1 MSSTTIGK
9 AQIEVAVDASGVDV
23 GVSSAKRSLAGLAD
37 AAAQAGAR
45 GKRGVTSIGEGGDDA
60 ARKVEQSTKSIIS
73 SIQIATAAMEAGS
86 KSNASYFKSLASQ
99 QGVDAN
105 VFKPYLDQLD
115 AAKAKQDAV
124 IRSNALAENSFKSLS
139 SAISGV
145 SGSVDRINSSVDQMD
160 TRSWSE
166 KISGSISKGFSDG
179 ESRANSAIDSIASYA
194 ESKLVIAG
202 VAIAT
207 GVSAVALSALYG
219 AYKVVGEFA
228 SFASSML
235 TGEKYTNKTI
245 DDVVALTKE
254 VSSLQRSLVLSA
266 DGASALNEA
275 LTAAGIGNSAYVSTL
290 EAATVAVRTNS
301 EELDR
306 LGVKYQSANGELL
319 SQQEILSNVK
329 AALDAYAEGY
339 DRTAA
344 AAAIGVGSYKAISD
358 AISITTEKTDA
369 ARQKLM
375 DYHLIVGD
383 GTKEAAREYEKSM
396 AVFNRESELMAQ
408 GLKKAIADGMMPVL
422 TELAIYFKDGF
433 PQVVTIFR
441 QSIATVVSYMYG
453 LKDTAADVAERVSAS
468 FSAMAGVVSRI
479 GQAISKAAKT
489 DMAGAWSDIA
499 AIPEDVK
506 NKWEQSNKAI
516 ADNAIKSAELWAT
529 SRKRA
534 IALALGS
541 DSFDVGDAPNAKSGW
556 KKWTPEGGG
565 GGSASGGTS
574 QEVTEYNKLSE
585 AIQKYV
591 AQIEAELA
599 GEQKL
604 TEAQKLG
611 VEVRRKLSE
620 AHQSALSASLEKAR
634 DLEISLEMQRLMR
647 QAEEE
652 AAKAL
657 QARADKLRSGAEAI
671 VADTLKI
678 REHTAEIGLSA
689 SAIAN
694 LKSARDADTLATLQN
709 ELALLDATGQCTA
722 YSEALRDNVAALRD
736 RADALQSDSIIQA
749 SFDAAKEAE
758 KTWKDTAKS
767 IEQSITDALMRG
779 FESGKDFASN
789 LKDTLINMFKSL
801 VLRPII
807 QATITGSVS
816 GAAGAATIGTAG
828 DPGSISI
835 GGGGISSMLSTVKSA
850 YDMITGGASNTYAA
864 LAKSTVGQSL
874 GLSEAVSGGLGVP
887 SVPGGVA
894 GASSFSSVQITS
906 LGESIGAGLATV
918 GGGVIG
924 SAIGTAIAGDKRV
937 IDGVSSATVGAAIGS
952 VFGPVGA
959 FAGGVIGGIVDAA
972 FGSGAKTVK
981 ASGISGTF
989 SGAEFSG
996 QSWDFWRKKGGWFG
1010 GGGKGTDYAPID
1022 PEMEAALT
1030 SSFALLKLQVG
1041 KAAQDLGVDTQAI
1054 ANYSKAIQVQLGDD
1068 AAANS
1073 QAIADMLDGISDD
1086 LAKLALAGSDFGR
1099 AGETAA
1105 QTLVRLSSS
1114 LVAVND
1120 GLDLAHLKTM
1130 GVSLAAGAMASSL
1143 ASAMGGIDGFRASIS
1158 SYYDAYFSDAEKQ
1171 QDLLSSLTKS
1181 FAAMGLALPDSKA
1194 AFRALVEGLDLT
1206 TAAGQAT
1213 FAGMMSLS
1221 GAFAQ
1226 MADTAQA
1233 AADATRAAVAEM
1245 ADNLSEA
1252 FREAQARIKEESGA
1266 ARKAEISARME
1277 AEAEARE
1284 MASGFASSLVES
1296 FKALQSE
1303 QSQSMRG
1310 GSIGGLAY
1318 SAAEYEA
1325 VGSFAKFV
1333 SDANAALDEIAK
1345 SPLASTLADYTAE
1358 ILALTKQIKDQAA
1371 DKLFSSRMMD
1381 GDIDGAMAALLS
1393 KTELSFEKFMTDG
1406 KFNAGAFNADFEM
1419 KQLDAGRII
1428 GEYMSANALK
1438 LQNAGGV
1445 GGFNPESVS
1454 QELRGALRREV
1465 AKELGVAGN
1474 ENLTALLSGVIDS
1487 VVNSQLTDRYSP
1499 RGPGVASV
1507 AYAQANYE
1515 SASETKYVNGR
1526 LVMGSR
1532 AIALAEGLEKLE
1544 RAFSAGKITV
1554 LDYNQGLD
1562 VLHKTLGDTIPDI
1575 NDSRLAAGAAAMQVA
1590 FAGMSSVSYY
1600 FGQIGE
1606 EVSRMAAA
1614 AKAAAE
1620 PVALVSGSIGRMNS
1634 AMSVFQQSASAWMGG
1649 ALGMMGA
1656 AQAIIS
1662 SDSATDNQIDAA
1674 RELLGQGDAIRTE
1687 ALKEG
1692 SQYRA
1697 AVLVSRAAG
1706 IASSVLTT
1714 QSAADAAKK
1723 IADKASF
1730 AGVGATKLRDVSL
1743 LLDGLTAFDSVALE
1757 GVFNKL
1763 ANALSTKQI
1772 SEAQFIDLFNL
1783 SISTFTDETKLLES
1797 EFGRLRDTV
1806 RSLADALL
1814 VGDLSTLNPGA
1825 KQAEAQRQYD
1835 ETLAKAR
1842 AGDEQALGE
1851 LDTVTRNLLS
1861 IGRLSAA
1868 SAVEYA
1874 TLFGTV
1880 IAQLRSVESSSALT
1894 LASKAA
1900 PRLSLPAFASGGYY
1914 EGGLALV
1921 GEAGP
1926 ELINFDRPGQ
1936 VYNSAKTSK
1945 INAELVAEMQAMRAE
1960 IASLRQENNAGNAA
1974 VINATKRSAKALEKW
1989 DADGL
1994 PEPAV

>member
-9 AQIEVAVDASGVDV
+9 AQIEVAVGASGVDV
-23 GVSSAKRSLAGLAD
+23 GVSSVKRSLAGLAD

-45 GKRGVTSIGEGGDDA
+45 GARGVSAIGDGGDSA
-60 ARKVEQSTKSIIS
+60 AKKVEQSTRSLIG
-73 SIQIATAAMEAGS
+73 SIQRTTAALEAGS
-86 KSNASYFKSLASQ
+86 KSGAEYFRVLAAQ
-99 QGVDAN
+99 RGVDPS
-105 VFKPYLDQLD
+105 VLRPYLDQLD
-115 AAKAKQDAV
+115 AVRARQEAISRSAASASPSILALSGAMSSFSPSANAAASSLNRVGMSARATAAAMRGVPAQFTDIITSLQGGQAPLTVLLQQGGQLKDMFGGIGPAAKALGGYIAGLISPLTLAGASVAALGVAYYKGSQEAAAY
-124 IRSNALAENSFKSLS
+124 SNALILTGNAAATTTGHLQDMAAKV
-139 SAISGV
+139 SA
-145 SGSVDRINSSVDQMD
+145 
-160 TRSWSE
+160 
-166 KISGSISKGFSDG
+166 
-179 ESRANSAIDSIASYA
+179 
-194 ESKLVIAG
+194 
-202 VAIAT
+202 AT
-207 GVSAVALSALYG
+207 GATVGASAEALSALAG
-219 AYKVVGEFA
+219 SGRIAADGFEKFA
-228 SFASSML
+228 AVAVRSLKLLDTPIENTVKQLEDLGKSPVAASVKLNEATNYL
-235 TGEKYTNKTI
+235 TESVYRQIKAFEDQGLKSRAAQ
-245 DDVVALTKE
+245 VAQEAWADATMARLAQVE
-254 VSSLQRSLVLSA
+254 GNLGSLQRGWNAVVGAAKSAWDAMLGVGRGSSPGEALAGIDAKIKSLQE
-266 DGASALNEA
+266 ASAAQARAPTLQGWLTTRNASGTIADLEA
-275 LTAAGIGNSAYVSTL
+275 QKAAMIEINRLAGSRAAFEQAAATRVKALAEYDAYHLGNLTKAEKAEKEILHVKNMMVAAGKSEKEI
-290 EAATVAVRTNS
+290 AA
-301 EELDR
+301 
-306 LGVKYQSANGELL
+306 
-319 SQQEILSNVK
+319 EIL
-329 AALDAYAEGY
+329 
-339 DRTAA
+339 
-344 AAAIGVGSYKAISD
+344 
-358 AISITTEKTDA
+358 
-369 ARQKLM
+369 
-375 DYHLIVGD
+375 LIKD
-383 GTKEAAREYEKSM
+383 KYKEAEK
-396 AVFNRESELMAQ
+396 
-408 GLKKAIADGMMPVL
+408 K
-422 TELAIYFKDGF
+422 
-433 PQVVTIFR
+433 
-441 QSIATVVSYMYG
+441 
-453 LKDTAADVAERVSAS
+453 
-468 FSAMAGVVSRI
+468 
-479 GQAISKAAKT
+479 
-489 DMAGAWSDIA
+489 
-499 AIPEDVK
+499 
-506 NKWEQSNKAI
+506 
-516 ADNAIKSAELWAT
+516 
-529 SRKRA
+529 
-534 IALALGS
+534 
-541 DSFDVGDAPNAKSGW
+541 
-556 KKWTPEGGG
+556 G
-565 GGSASGGTS
+565 GGSQRVPKEIPDYT
-574 QEVTEYNKLSE
+574 KLAES
-585 AIQKYV
+585 ISKYV
-591 AQIEAELA
+591 AQLEAETA
-599 GEQKL
+599 GQQKL

-694 LKSARDADTLATLQN
+694 LKAARDSDTLATLQN

-937 IDGVSSATVGAAIGS
+937 VDGVSSATVGAAIGA

-959 FAGGVIGGIVDAA
+959 LAGGVIGGIVDAA
-972 FGSGAKTVK
+972 FGSGAKIVK

-1266 ARKAEISARME
+1266 ARKAEISARLE

-1284 MASGFASSLVES
+1284 MASGFARSLGES

-1310 GSIGGLAY
+1310 GYIGGLAY

-1345 SPLASTLADYTAE
+1345 SPLASTLTDYTAE

-1454 QELRGALRREV
+1454 QETRATLRREV

-1554 LDYNQGLD
+1554 VDYNQGLD

-1656 AQAIIS
+1656 AQEIIS

-1697 AVLVSRAAG
+1697 AVLVSMAAG

-1945 INAELVAEMQAMRAE
+1945 INAELVSEMQAMRAE

>member
-9 AQIEVAVDASGVDV
+9 AQIEVSVDASGVDV
-23 GVSSAKRSLAGLAD
+23 GVSNAKRSLAGLAD

-45 GKRGVTSIGEGGDDA
+45 GARGVSAIGDGGDSA
-60 ARKVEQSTKSIIS
+60 AKKVEQSTRSLIG
-73 SIQIATAAMEAGS
+73 SIQRTTAALEAGS
-86 KSNASYFKSLASQ
+86 RSGAEYFRVLAAQ
-99 QGVDAN
+99 RGVDPS
-105 VFKPYLDQLD
+105 VLRPYLDQLEAVRARQEAISRSAASASPSILALSGAMSSFSPSANAAASSLNSVGMSARATAAAMRGVPAQFTD
-115 AAKAKQDAV
+115 IITSLQGGQAPLTVLLQQGGQLKDMFGGIGPAAKALGGYIAGLISPLTLAGASVAALGVAYYKGSQEAAAY
-124 IRSNALAENSFKSLS
+124 SNALILTGNAAATTTGHLQDMAAKVSAATGATVGASAEALAALAGSGRIAADGFEKFAAVAVRSLKLLDTPIEDTVKQLEDLGKSPV
-139 SAISGV
+139 AA
-145 SGSVDRINSSVDQMD
+145 SVKLNEATNYLTESVYRQIKAFEDQGL
-160 TRSWSE
+160 
-166 KISGSISKGFSDG
+166 K
-179 ESRANSAIDSIASYA
+179 SRAAQ
-194 ESKLVIAG
+194 
-202 VAIAT
+202 VAQEAWADAT
-207 GVSAVALSALYG
+207 MARLAQVEGNLG
-219 AYKVVGEFA
+219 
-228 SFASSML
+228 
-235 TGEKYTNKTI
+235 
-245 DDVVALTKE
+245 
-254 VSSLQRSLVLSA
+254 SLQRGWNAVVGAAKSAWDAMLGVGRGSSPGEALAGIDAKIKSLQE
-266 DGASALNEA
+266 ASAAQARAPTLQGWLTTRNAGGTIADLEA
-275 LTAAGIGNSAYVSTL
+275 QKAAMTEINRLAGSRAAFEQAAATRVKALAEYDAYHLGNLTKAEKAEKEILQVKNMMVAAGKSEKEI
-290 EAATVAVRTNS
+290 AA
-301 EELDR
+301 
-306 LGVKYQSANGELL
+306 
-319 SQQEILSNVK
+319 EIL
-329 AALDAYAEGY
+329 
-339 DRTAA
+339 
-344 AAAIGVGSYKAISD
+344 
-358 AISITTEKTDA
+358 
-369 ARQKLM
+369 
-375 DYHLIVGD
+375 LIKD
-383 GTKEAAREYEKSM
+383 KYKEAEK
-396 AVFNRESELMAQ
+396 
-408 GLKKAIADGMMPVL
+408 K
-422 TELAIYFKDGF
+422 
-433 PQVVTIFR
+433 
-441 QSIATVVSYMYG
+441 
-453 LKDTAADVAERVSAS
+453 
-468 FSAMAGVVSRI
+468 
-479 GQAISKAAKT
+479 
-489 DMAGAWSDIA
+489 
-499 AIPEDVK
+499 
-506 NKWEQSNKAI
+506 
-516 ADNAIKSAELWAT
+516 
-529 SRKRA
+529 
-534 IALALGS
+534 
-541 DSFDVGDAPNAKSGW
+541 
-556 KKWTPEGGG
+556 G
-565 GGSASGGTS
+565 GGSQRVPKEISDYT
-574 QEVTEYNKLSE
+574 KLAES
-585 AIQKYV
+585 ISKYV
-591 AQIEAELA
+591 AQLEAETA
-599 GEQKL
+599 GQQKL

-647 QAEEE
+647 QAEED
-652 AAKAL
+652 AIKTM
-657 QARADKLRSGAEAI
+657 QARADSLRTGSAAIAEDAR
-671 VADTLKI
+671 KI
-678 REHTAEIGLSA
+678 REHTAEIGLSK
-689 SAIAN
+689 SAIADM
-694 LKSARDADTLATLQN
+694 SAARDADTLATQAH

-758 KTWKDTAKS
+758 KTWKDTANS

-937 IDGVSSATVGAAIGS
+937 IDGVSSATVGAAIGA

-959 FAGGVIGGIVDAA
+959 LAGGVIGGIVDAA
-972 FGSGAKTVK
+972 FGSGAKIVK

-989 SGAEFSG
+989 SGSEFSG

-1022 PEMEAALT
+1022 PEMETALT

-1073 QAIADMLDGISDD
+1073 KAIADMLGGISDD

-1266 ARKAEISARME
+1266 ARKAEISARLE

-1284 MASGFASSLVES
+1284 MASGFARSLGES

-1310 GSIGGLAY
+1310 GYIGGLAY

-1345 SPLASTLADYTAE
+1345 SPLASTLTDYTAE

-1454 QELRGALRREV
+1454 QETRATLRREV

-1554 LDYNQGLD
+1554 VDYNQGLD

-1656 AQAIIS
+1656 AQEIIS

>member
-9 AQIEVAVDASGVDV
+9 TQIEVAVEASGVDV
-23 GVSSAKRSLAGLAD
+23 GVSSVKRSLAGLAD

-45 GKRGVTSIGEGGDDA
+45 GARGVSAIGDGGDSA
-60 ARKVEQSTKSIIS
+60 AKKVEQSTRSLIG
-73 SIQIATAAMEAGS
+73 SIQRTTAALEAGS
-86 KSNASYFKSLASQ
+86 KSGAEYYRVLAAQ
-99 QGVDAN
+99 RGVDPS
-105 VFKPYLDQLD
+105 VLRPYLDQLEAARAKQEALAASAAAASPSIRALSGSMAGVSPAANAAASSLNRVGMSARATAAAMRGVPAQFTD
-115 AAKAKQDAV
+115 IITSLQGGQAPLTVLLQQGGQLKDMFGGIGPAAKALGGYIAGLISPLTLAGASVAALGVAYYKGSQEAAAY
-124 IRSNALAENSFKSLS
+124 SNALILTGNAAATTTGHLQDMAAKV
-139 SAISGV
+139 SA
-145 SGSVDRINSSVDQMD
+145 
-160 TRSWSE
+160 
-166 KISGSISKGFSDG
+166 
-179 ESRANSAIDSIASYA
+179 
-194 ESKLVIAG
+194 
-202 VAIAT
+202 AT
-207 GVSAVALSALYG
+207 GATVGASAEALSALAG
-219 AYKVVGEFA
+219 SGRIAADGFEKFA
-228 SFASSML
+228 AVAVRSLKLLDTPIENTVKQLEDLGKSPVAASVKLNEATNYL
-235 TGEKYTNKTI
+235 TESVYRQIKAFEDQGLKSRAAQ
-245 DDVVALTKE
+245 VAQEAWADATMARLAQVE
-254 VSSLQRSLVLSA
+254 GNLGSLQRGWNAVVGAAKSAWDAMLGVGRGSSPGEALAGIDAKIKSLQE
-266 DGASALNEA
+266 ASAAQARAPTLQGWLTTRNASSTIADLEA
-275 LTAAGIGNSAYVSTL
+275 QKSAMTEINRLAGSRAAFEQAAATRVKALAEYDAYHLGNLTKAEKAEKEILQVKNMMVAAGKSEKEI
-290 EAATVAVRTNS
+290 AA
-301 EELDR
+301 
-306 LGVKYQSANGELL
+306 
-319 SQQEILSNVK
+319 EIL
-329 AALDAYAEGY
+329 
-339 DRTAA
+339 
-344 AAAIGVGSYKAISD
+344 
-358 AISITTEKTDA
+358 
-369 ARQKLM
+369 
-375 DYHLIVGD
+375 LIKD
-383 GTKEAAREYEKSM
+383 KYKEAEK
-396 AVFNRESELMAQ
+396 
-408 GLKKAIADGMMPVL
+408 K
-422 TELAIYFKDGF
+422 
-433 PQVVTIFR
+433 
-441 QSIATVVSYMYG
+441 
-453 LKDTAADVAERVSAS
+453 
-468 FSAMAGVVSRI
+468 
-479 GQAISKAAKT
+479 
-489 DMAGAWSDIA
+489 
-499 AIPEDVK
+499 
-506 NKWEQSNKAI
+506 
-516 ADNAIKSAELWAT
+516 
-529 SRKRA
+529 
-534 IALALGS
+534 
-541 DSFDVGDAPNAKSGW
+541 
-556 KKWTPEGGG
+556 G
-565 GGSASGGTS
+565 GGSQRVPKEISDYTKL
-574 QEVTEYNKLSE
+574 TES
-585 AIQKYV
+585 ISKYV
-591 AQIEAELA
+591 AQLEAETA
-599 GEQKL
+599 GQQKL

-647 QAEEE
+647 QAEED
-652 AAKAL
+652 AIKTM
-657 QARADKLRSGAEAI
+657 QARADSLRTGSAAIAEDAR
-671 VADTLKI
+671 KI
-678 REHTAEIGLSA
+678 REHTAEIGLSK
-689 SAIAN
+689 SAIADM
-694 LKSARDADTLATLQN
+694 SAARDADTLATQAN

-937 IDGVSSATVGAAIGS
+937 VEGVSSATVGAAIGA

-959 FAGGVIGGIVDAA
+959 LAGGVIGGIVDAA

-1054 ANYSKAIQVQLGDD
+1054 ANYSKAIQVQLGED

-1233 AADATRAAVAEM
+1233 AADATRAAADATRAAVAEM
-1245 ADNLSEA
+1245 AANLSDA

-1266 ARKAEISARME
+1266 ARKAEISARLK

-1284 MASGFASSLVES
+1284 MASGFARSLGES

-1310 GSIGGLAY
+1310 GYIGGLAY

-1345 SPLASTLADYTAE
+1345 SPLASTLTDYTAE

-1454 QELRGALRREV
+1454 QETRATLRREV

-1507 AYAQANYE
+1507 AYAQANYQ
-1515 SASETKYVNGR
+1515 SASDTKYVNGR
-1526 LVMGSR
+1526 LVMGSE

-1554 LDYNQGLD
+1554 VDYNQGLD

-1656 AQAIIS
+1656 AQEIIS

-1697 AVLVSRAAG
+1697 AVLVSSAAG

-1945 INAELVAEMQAMRAE
+1945 INAELVSEMQAMRAE